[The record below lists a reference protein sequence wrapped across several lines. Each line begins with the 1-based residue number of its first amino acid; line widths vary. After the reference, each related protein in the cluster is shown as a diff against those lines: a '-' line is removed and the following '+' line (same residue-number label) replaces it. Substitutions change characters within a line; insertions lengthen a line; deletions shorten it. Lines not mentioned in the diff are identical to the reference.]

1 MLDLLD
7 KKNITSSVV
16 VAVVAATIIWIC
28 ATLVDVDKR
37 TAVMA
42 VQVQKNHEMVSALWE
57 ATVTDKINRARYDN
71 FEGKNTPT
79 NNYVSIKEEK
89 ETRPESRHRK
99 KAKG

>member
-42 VQVQKNHEMVSALWE
+42 VQAQKNHEMVSALWE

-71 FEGKNTPT
+71 FEVKHTPT
-79 NNYVSIKEEK
+79 NN
-89 ETRPESRHRK
+89 
-99 KAKG
+99 